1 MIISSEL
8 QLTFKYNQSILNLTS
23 MIMEHGH
30 SNKSIKLPNISTDTS
45 IKEIF
50 CLVSSKEVLPLM
62 KKVGTL

>member
-1 MIISSEL
+1 
-8 QLTFKYNQSILNLTS
+8 
-23 MIMEHGH
+23 MEHGH

-50 CLVSSKEVLPLM
+50 CLVNSKEVLPLM